1 MASDR
6 ASRREL
12 LQLGG
17 MFGAASILSGC
28 ALSGSRQPDVV
39 AQAQGDKVT
48 VSQAQSARLLS
59 SEGSLLVEPKGF
71 DDKIIVTHARDGSLH
86 AVSAICTH
94 RGCTV
99 LYDPKL
105 GHLRCPCH
113 GSQYDL
119 DGHNLKGP
127 AQRPLRQ
134 YGVGNVGGL
143 VVIALPPQD
152 AGRPHQSL

>member
-6 ASRREL
+6 SSRREL

-17 MFGAASILSGC
+17 VAGAASILSGC
-28 ALSGSRQPDVV
+28 AMFGSRQPDVV
-39 AQAQGDKVT
+39 APVQGNKVT
-48 VSQAQSARLLS
+48 LHQAQSAQILS

-71 DDKIIVTHARDGSLH
+71 DDRIIVTHARDGSLH
-86 AVSAICTH
+86 ATSAVCTH
-94 RGCTV
+94 MGCTV

-105 GHLRCPCH
+105 GHIRCPCH

-134 YGVGNVGGL
+134 YGVANAGGL
-143 VVIALPPQD
+143 VVIALEP
-152 AGRPHQSL
+152 LTE